1 MAQTRQ
7 ERLKTALFRGE
18 SLNLQNL
25 AYSRMLRILTE
36 ELLRGDKEPRSPT
49 EWPTDLTVEALGTGK
64 GETDAVFIANEP
76 GILAG
81 MEEAVWFFTDSGA
94 RATSQAADG
103 QTLESGQPFLKLEG
117 DSGVLLSLERVGLN
131 LLQRMSGIAT
141 AAQRLQDRVHRRAP
155 QTNVVA
161 TRKTPWGLLDKRAAH
176 LGGAGTHRLGLGDAI
191 LIKGNHL
198 RLFAAE
204 EEDAIPL
211 ALRKAWA
218 SRPRA
223 VFIEIEVTGL
233 AGALAAGRT
242 FRELRRGDE
251 DSYPCLVMLDNRSPE
266 ESARIIAALIEEG
279 VWDDVLVEVSG
290 GVNDATL
297 DAYADCGADAISIG
311 ALTHSCK
318 ALDLSCKLGCKL
330 EAEIEKHAGN
340 QA

>member
-1 MAQTRQ
+1 MSQTRQ
-7 ERLKTALFRGE
+7 ERLKSALFRGD

-25 AYSRMLRILTE
+25 AYSRMVRIITE

-49 EWPTDLTVEALGTGK
+49 EWPCDLTVEALGAGK
-64 GETDAVFIANEP
+64 GETDAVFVANEP

-81 MEEAVWFFTDSGA
+81 LEEAVWFFTDSGA
-94 RATSQAADG
+94 RATTHVSDG
-103 QTLESGQPFLKLEG
+103 QALEPGQPFLTLEG
-117 DSGVLLSLERVGLN
+117 DSGVLLALERVGLN

-141 AAQRLQDRVHRRAP
+141 EAQRLQERIHRHAP
-155 QTNVVA
+155 TTQIVA

-211 ALRKAWA
+211 ALRKAWT
-218 SRPRA
+218 SRARA
-223 VFIEIEVTGL
+223 AFIEVEVTGL

-242 FRELRRGDE
+242 FRELRSSDANS
-251 DSYPCLVMLDNRSPE
+251 DSYPCIVMLDNRTADE
-266 ESARIIAALIEEG
+266 VGQIVATLRAENL
-279 VWDDVLVEVSG
+279 WDDILIEVSG
-290 GVNDATL
+290 GISEAGLT
-297 DAYADCGADAISIG
+297 AYADAGVDAISVG

-318 ALDLSCKLGCKL
+318 ALDLRCKL
-330 EAEIEKHAGN
+330 EVGAVQKIEIGH
-340 QA
+340 